1 MHLKLG
7 PGFFHFVINALN
19 NYLFCFQHWQEL
31 SIVHK
36 NTKKPVNCTHK
47 NASNMIV
54 QIIASKSQLSC
65 AVVEQIGMST
75 TFATV
80 Y

>member
-7 PGFFHFVINALN
+7 PGFFHFVIKALN
-19 NYLFCFQHWQEL
+19 IYLFCFQYG
-31 SIVHK
+31 K
-36 NTKKPVNCTHK
+36 NYLLYTKTQKPVNCTHK

-65 AVVEQIGMST
+65 AVVEQIRMST
-75 TFATV
+75 TFATF